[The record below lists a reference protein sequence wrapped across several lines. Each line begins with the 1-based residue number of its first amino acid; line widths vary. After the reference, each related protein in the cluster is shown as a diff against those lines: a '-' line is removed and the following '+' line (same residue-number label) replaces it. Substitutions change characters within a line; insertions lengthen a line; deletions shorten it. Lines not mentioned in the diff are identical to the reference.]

1 MRPGTS
7 SSRRVPTITI
17 AAITKTAIVISSAEL
32 VNETSILPICSGT
45 IGLITNCSSGCSSSA
60 TSVLVLVVPRR
71 AGVAA
76 AHPDLPPHPDD
87 RSVHVPHAR
96 ADAEKKHHHHRRRL
110 GPKPGVDRPP
120 DGDRHHHRNDQLD
133 TNAQPECQRVLV
145 RRRASRRELRRK
157 PATRLGQ
164 AFA

>member
-76 AHPDLPPHPDD
+76 AHADLHPHP
-87 RSVHVPHAR
+87 R
-96 ADAEKKHHHHRRRL
+96 ADAEKKHHHQRRRL